1 MQLVLDFGRAS
12 QRMCRVMGCT
22 AAFGIGKPY
31 RLLWSVVLLT
41 TNVALYLGVERGER
55 HDELAERRPP
65 AR

>member
-1 MQLVLDFGRAS
+1 
-12 QRMCRVMGCT
+12 MCRVMVCT

-41 TNVALYLGVERGER
+41 TNVALYRGVERGER
-55 HDELAERRPP
+55 YDELAERRPP